1 MTNAYGQAFRNNQAV
16 VVGAGRSGMAAVRL
30 LIHLGARVR
39 LLEKNCEKMPDSFKL
54 FMQENAVECICGEH
68 TAEHFADAAYIIP
81 SPGIPITELEP
92 LFDKAISQEVLGE
105 VELAWRCL
113 EDEKI
118 LAITGTSGKTT
129 TVSLAAAM
137 LKEQGFE
144 VFLGGNIGTPLSEY
158 VLQVAEG
165 GKKADVLVLE
175 MSSFQLQTCKH
186 FHAHVAVLLNITEN
200 HLDYHK
206 DMKEYL
212 DAKMQIFANQTEN
225 DFAIAPRAVQYF
237 MLDYLPK
244 ARVFILDDPGTEKGD
259 FSIKQLFGEHNEQ
272 NIQAAWL
279 ACKKIGVKME
289 NAQKAVAKFEP
300 LAHRLEK
307 VREHKGVLY
316 VNDSKCTTV
325 DAMRVA
331 LQSFGTRPVIL
342 LCGGKF
348 KGGELKT
355 LRTLVM
361 KNVKYVQLMG
371 DSREYFVEAWQDI
384 VPMQWAPNMDEALVL
399 IKEMVEEGDV
409 VLLSPGT
416 SSYDLYANYIERGKH
431 FKSLVE
437 AL

>member
-1 MTNAYGQAFRNNQAV
+1 MANANLQDFNHKQAV
-16 VVGAGRSGMAAVRL
+16 VVGAGRSGLAAVRL
-30 LIHLGARVR
+30 LIHLGAKVR
-39 LLEKNCEKMPDSFKL
+39 LLEKKCGNIPDSFKI
-54 FMQENAVECICGEH
+54 FMQKNGVECVCGEH
-68 TAEHFADAAYIIP
+68 SAEHFADAAYIVP
-81 SPGIPITELEP
+81 SPGVPIMSLEP
-92 LFDKAISQEVLGE
+92 MFNPNITQEVLAE
-105 VELAWRCL
+105 IELAWRCL
-113 EDEKI
+113 DGEKI

-137 LKEQGFE
+137 LEEQGKK

-158 VLQVAEG
+158 VLQVTEG
-165 GKKADVLVLE
+165 APRADVLVLE
-175 MSSFQLQTCKH
+175 MSSFQLQTCTY
-186 FHAHVAVLLNITEN
+186 FHAHVAVLLNISEN

-212 DAKMQIFANQTEN
+212 DAKMQIFDNQTDK

-237 MLDYLPK
+237 MMDYLPK
-244 ARVFILDDPGTEKGD
+244 ARLYILDDQGADIGDFTEKL
-259 FSIKQLFGEHNEQ
+259 LFGEHNDQ

-279 ACKKIGVKME
+279 ACKKLGVSIE
-289 NAQKAVAKFEP
+289 NAKKAVAKFKP
-300 LAHRLEK
+300 IAHRLEK
-307 VREHKGVLY
+307 VREHEGVLY

-331 LQSFGTRPVIL
+331 LQAFDTRPIIL

-348 KGGELKT
+348 KGGELKN

-361 KNVKYVQLMG
+361 KNVKYVQLVG

-384 VPMQWAPNMDEALVL
+384 VPMQWAPTMDEALVL
-399 IKEMVEEGDV
+399 IKEMVEANDV

-416 SSYDLYANYIERGKH
+416 SSFDLYANYMERGKH